1 MATKVL
7 ITGSCG
13 FLCSNLVIYALQE
26 TDWNMVSIDKLT
38 WAGSLLNVP
47 QVRRHKLYLGDL
59 CDEHL
64 VQKILEVEQPEVV
77 IHGATE
83 SCIDRGANFI
93 KTNVGGTNNI
103 LQAALE
109 CKSVKR
115 VLNLSTCEVY
125 GNLATGSATEGS
137 VLNPRNP
144 YASSKAAADLI
155 GQSYFNTYGLPV
167 ITIRCADNFG
177 PRQNPS
183 KLIPKVVYQAT
194 RNEQVQV
201 FGAGKQTRDWI
212 YVKDSFN
219 AIKLLVERGQ
229 PGEVYNISAGQTHTN
244 LEVISSVLKTLNKPE
259 SLLEFAPGIDCRY
272 SADATKLN
280 TLGWK
285 PQYSFD
291 EALQHTIG
299 WLGANGSWFW
309 RAK

>member
-13 FLCSNLVIYALQE
+13 FVCSNLVIYALQE

-47 QVRRHKLYLGDL
+47 QVKRHKLYLGDL

-64 VQKILEVEQPEVV
+64 VQKIMEVEQPDVV

-83 SCIDRGANFI
+83 SCVDRGTNFI
-93 KTNVGGTNNI
+93 KTNVEGTHNI

-115 VLNLSTCEVY
+115 VVNLSTCEVY
-125 GNLATGSATEGS
+125 DSKTN
-137 VLNPRNP
+137 LNPQSP

-155 GQSYFNTYGLPV
+155 GQSYFHTYGLPV
-167 ITIRCADNFG
+167 ITARLADNFG
-177 PRQNPS
+177 PRQHPNQ
-183 KLIPKVVYQAT
+183 LIPRAVYQASHDAK
-194 RNEQVQV
+194 VLC
-201 FGAGKQTRDWI
+201 AGEQTRDWV
-212 YVKDSFN
+212 YVKDSFS

-229 PGEVYNISAGQTHTN
+229 FGEVYNVSAGQTRTD
-244 LEVISSVLKTLNKPE
+244 LEVLRFVLQTLKKPE
-259 SLLEFAPGIDCRY
+259 SLLELVPASDYRHT
-272 SADATKLN
+272 ADATKLSA
-280 TLGWK
+280 LGWK

-309 RAK
+309 RNT